1 MTTHVDHEPEAAD
14 IVTEP
19 LPNALDPN
27 NFTPRLLAL
36 VSNSLVRQESSRL
49 REEFGLGTNDWRVI
63 SAVATRPGSSATEV
77 SEFLSLNKALISGS
91 VSGLVARQLIVLRD
105 GPRGSRPMYLTR
117 AGAEM
122 HDAMLP
128 ISLRGQDIILQGL
141 APEVVKGLNLLLQDM
156 LDRLNAA
163 EKDS

>member
-1 MTTHVDHEPEAAD
+1 MTTYVDHEPLAED

-36 VSNSLVRQESSRL
+36 LSNALVRQESSRM
-49 REEFGLGTNDWRVI
+49 RQQFGLGTNDWRVI
-63 SAVATRPGSSATEV
+63 SALATRPGSSATEV

-91 VSGLVARQLIVLRD
+91 VSGLVERHLIVLRD

-117 AGAEM
+117 AGAKI
-122 HDAMLP
+122 HDEMLP
-128 ISLRGQDIILQGL
+128 LSLRGQDVILEGL
-141 APEVVKGLNLLLQDM
+141 TPDVVKGLNLLLQDM
-156 LDRLNAA
+156 HKRLNAA
-163 EKDS
+163 AND